1 LSAEENDAVSFDLD
15 ARWRLH
21 PRVSVR
27 PERFGALLYSFDTR
41 KLSFLKTPQLLEV
54 VQALADAPSA
64 REACLRAGV
73 AEADLPAMMVALGT
87 LARSQM
93 ICCESNEPSA

>member
-1 LSAEENDAVSFDLD
+1 VSFDLD
-15 ARWRLH
+15 ACWRLH

-54 VQALADAPSA
+54 VQALADSPSA

-73 AEADLPAMMVALGT
+73 DAGDLPSMVVALGT
-87 LARSQM
+87 LAQSQM
-93 ICCESNEPSA
+93 ICCVSDQPSA

>member
-1 LSAEENDAVSFDLD
+1 VSFDLD
-15 ARWRLH
+15 ACWRLH

-73 AEADLPAMMVALGT
+73 AETDLPAMMVALGT
-87 LARSQM
+87 LAQSQM
-93 ICCESNEPSA
+93 ICCENTEPSN

>member
-1 LSAEENDAVSFDLD
+1 MSFDLD
-15 ARWRLH
+15 ACWRLH

-54 VQALADAPSA
+54 VEALADAPTA
-64 REACLRAGV
+64 REACARAGV
-73 AEADLPAMMVALGT
+73 ADADLPAVSAALGT
-87 LARSQM
+87 LEQSQM
-93 ICCESNEPSA
+93 ICRENDQPSV

>member
-1 LSAEENDAVSFDLD
+1 VSFDLD
-15 ARWRLH
+15 ACWRLH

-54 VQALADAPSA
+54 IEALADAPTA
-64 REACLRAGV
+64 REACERAGV
-73 AEADLPAMMVALGT
+73 AEADLPAVTAALGT
-87 LARSQM
+87 LEQSQM
-93 ICCESNEPSA
+93 ICQVEN

>member
-1 LSAEENDAVSFDLD
+1 VSFDLD
-15 ARWRLH
+15 ACWRLH

-54 VQALADAPSA
+54 VEALADAPTA
-64 REACLRAGV
+64 RAACNRAGV
-73 AEADLPAMMVALGT
+73 ADADLAAVTAALNT
-87 LARSQM
+87 LAQSQM
-93 ICCESNEPSA
+93 ICRA